1 MVARQ
6 GERIKSHLTEKIYEI
21 KAIHDH
27 LVVLV
32 GEDQSSRVFTDIEN
46 LNYFYEKIDPG
57 ALLTFLKAADL
68 TAQPGKDRTGDA
80 DPPGDRIRRFP
91 DSFKKEE
98 QP

>member
-27 LVVLV
+27 LVVLA
-32 GEDQSSRVFTDIEN
+32 GEDPSSRVFTDIEN

-57 ALLTFLKAADL
+57 TLLTFLKAEDL
-68 TAQPGKDRTGDA
+68 TARPGKDGTGDGN
-80 DPPGDRIRRFP
+80 PPGERSRRFP

-98 QP
+98 RP